1 MTTYYVMTYRLSQ
14 CCYHFAQLAKN
25 NVESKLSMMKRKRSK
40 DLLAAVAKNI
50 STRRRALGIT
60 QEELAERAGLSTN
73 YIARLEI
80 AMNAP
85 SLPALSRLAEAL
97 QVDVGALVTL
107 GRTFTHTDRV
117 EAVAEEFERLNER
130 EEELL
135 VAQIRCIVDLIVSL
149 REEDQ

>member
-1 MTTYYVMTYRLSQ
+1 M
-14 CCYHFAQLAKN
+14 AQLSKN
-25 NVESKLSMMKRKRSK
+25 TERSKLSMMRRKRSR
-40 DLLAAVAKNI
+40 DLLASVARNI

-85 SLPALSRLAEAL
+85 SLPALSRLADAL
-97 QVDVGALVTL
+97 QVDVGALVTT

-117 EAVAEEFERLNER
+117 EAVARDFERLTEQEEVLLAAQIHGMVDVIVSMR
-130 EEELL
+130 EE
-135 VAQIRCIVDLIVSL
+135 AA
-149 REEDQ
+149 EESS

>member
-1 MTTYYVMTYRLSQ
+1 MTYRLSQ
-14 CCYHFAQLAKN
+14 CCYHIAQLAKN

-73 YIARLEI
+73 YIARLEV

-85 SLPALSRLAEAL
+85 SLPALSRLADAL
-97 QVDVGALVTL
+97 QVDVGALVTT

-117 EAVAEEFERLNER
+117 EAVAKEFERLNER